1 MMESMRT
8 NFASLHGMM
17 EELIRHPVNSN
28 AFFQRFKEQRL
39 SRDQLQRFLRQYHYF
54 CKHFVKLLEGL
65 LYRTPVD
72 EVEMRVELIKT
83 LHSELGSGSIERA
96 HVRQLERFAG
106 ALGLSEADL
115 SQTRPLPEVES
126 YLQVL
131 GRLFM
136 ETNYLVALG
145 AELAVE
151 TTAASEFQYLYPGLQ
166 KYPDFTA
173 EDLVFF
179 ELHVQE
185 EQQHSNWLVE
195 AVRKTAGSPAA
206 LAQVAAGARETAE
219 AWHEFWKGL
228 YRSVFDQPP
237 CPS

>member
-1 MMESMRT
+1 MDLT
-8 NFASLHGMM
+8 QADPLSLQGMM
-17 EELIRHPVNSN
+17 EELTTHPVNSN
-28 AFFQRFKEQRL
+28 EFFQRFKEERL
-39 SRDQLQRFLRQYHYF
+39 SREQLRRFLRQYHYF

-65 LYRTPVD
+65 LYKTPVD
-72 EVEMRVELIKT
+72 EIEMRVELIKT
-83 LHSELGSGSIERA
+83 LHSELGSGSLEQA
-96 HVRQLERFAG
+96 HVRQLERFAR
-106 ALGLSEADL
+106 ALGLSEPDL
-115 SQTRPLPEVES
+115 NQTQPLPEVES

-131 GRLFM
+131 RRLFL
-136 ETNYLVALG
+136 ETDYLVALG

-166 KYPDFTA
+166 KYPEFTA

-185 EQQHSNWLVE
+185 EQQHSQWLVE

-219 AWHEFWKGL
+219 AWHQFWKGL
-228 YRSVFDQPP
+228 DQAVFDQPS
-237 CPS
+237 CRS

>member
-1 MMESMRT
+1 MESTET
-8 NFASLHGMM
+8 NFVSLNGMM
-17 EELIRHPVNSN
+17 EELTRHPVNHN
-28 AFFQRFKEQRL
+28 EFFQRFKEQRL

-65 LYRTPVD
+65 LYKTPVD

-83 LHSELGSGSIERA
+83 LHSELGSGSIEQA

-115 SQTRPLPEVES
+115 NQTQPLPEVES

-131 GRLFM
+131 RRLFM
-136 ETNYLVALG
+136 ETDYLVALG

-151 TTAASEFQYLYPGLQ
+151 TTAASEFRYLYPGLQ
-166 KYPDFTA
+166 KYPEFTA
-173 EDLVFF
+173 EDLAFF

-185 EQQHSNWLVE
+185 EQQHSDWLVE
-195 AVRKTAGSPAA
+195 AVRRTAGTPAA
-206 LAQVAAGARETAE
+206 LAQVAAGARETTE
-219 AWHEFWKGL
+219 AWYEFWKGL
-228 YRSVFDQPP
+228 YREVFR
-237 CPS
+237 PSCQS

>member
-1 MMESMRT
+1 MDLT
-8 NFASLHGMM
+8 QADPLSLQGMM
-17 EELIRHPVNSN
+17 EELTSHPVNSN
-28 AFFQRFKEQRL
+28 KFFQRFKEQRL

-65 LYRTPVD
+65 LYKTPVD
-72 EVEMRVELIKT
+72 EIEMRVELIKT
-83 LHSELGSGSIERA
+83 LHSELGSGSLEQA
-96 HVRQLERFAG
+96 HVRQLERFAR
-106 ALGLSEADL
+106 ALGLSEPDL
-115 SQTRPLPEVES
+115 IQTQPLPEVES

-131 GRLFM
+131 RRLFL
-136 ETNYLVALG
+136 ETDYLVALG

-166 KYPDFTA
+166 KYPEFTA
-173 EDLVFF
+173 EDLAFF

-185 EQQHSNWLVE
+185 EQQHSQWLVE

-219 AWHEFWKGL
+219 AWHQFWKGL
-228 YRSVFDQPP
+228 DRAVFDQPS
-237 CPS
+237 CQS